1 MFGFK
6 ASKPD
11 FWTKTIERLMKTH
24 EKEEVDVAVEGVT
37 KRDMWTPEIAAIFVD
52 EAGMMAT
59 HHLFKLLDNLPDER
73 VMPVRRLIF
82 MGDHKQLAPIS
93 NGNPFKRMVQTMQDV
108 TVELVKNHRTGVD
121 QLLSALKEIKTGD
134 ELFLKRIGFKGK
146 SFGWT
151 AIGNA
156 NERTSNARAQRSYMS
171 MIGEKMY
178 RLLEEIDPD
187 KSKYKETIALVPY
200 NDMRAYVGFVM
211 SNYYFGHRL
220 TVEQMHSF
228 STTRYRRKGEGLPI
242 LSVNMRVVFTTNNKL
257 DLDKENRFSRGQLGI
272 IEKIIDSTKNHETPT
287 RENYRYL
294 ETKGPSFRQD
304 TTERETDVYYD
315 TRTFIIH
322 SYTDPSRKYHVY
334 VNMKFPS
341 KIFDVVDVGNAIT
354 VMRAQGQ
361 SLKNV
366 VLVLPHGVNLSTRDM
381 LYTGASRAVN
391 MLRIIG
397 SYDQVSKMLNTT
409 SDIGNSFLKF
419 LLSKPDDDE
428 EKEKEKEKEKDE
440 EKEEEKDEEKEEEKE
455 KEKEKDEDKEDEKE
469 IKKQKIDNDE

>member
-1 MFGFK
+1 
-6 ASKPD
+6 
-11 FWTKTIERLMKTH
+11 
-24 EKEEVDVAVEGVT
+24 
-37 KRDMWTPEIAAIFVD
+37 
-52 EAGMMAT
+52 
-59 HHLFKLLDNLPDER
+59 
-73 VMPVRRLIF
+73 
-82 MGDHKQLAPIS
+82 
-93 NGNPFKRMVQTMQDV
+93 
-108 TVELVKNHRTGVD
+108 
-121 QLLSALKEIKTGD
+121 
-134 ELFLKRIGFKGK
+134 
-146 SFGWT
+146 
-151 AIGNA
+151 
-156 NERTSNARAQRSYMS
+156 
-171 MIGEKMY
+171 
-178 RLLEEIDPD
+178 
-187 KSKYKETIALVPY
+187 
-200 NDMRAYVGFVM
+200 
-211 SNYYFGHRL
+211 
-220 TVEQMHSF
+220 MHSF

-381 LYTGASRAVN
+381 LCHWRVESSEYVTN
-391 MLRIIG
+391 
-397 SYDQVSKMLNTT
+397 NW
-409 SDIGNSFLKF
+409 
-419 LLSKPDDDE
+419 
-428 EKEKEKEKEKDE
+428 
-440 EKEEEKDEEKEEEKE
+440 
-455 KEKEKDEDKEDEKE
+455 
-469 IKKQKIDNDE
+469 